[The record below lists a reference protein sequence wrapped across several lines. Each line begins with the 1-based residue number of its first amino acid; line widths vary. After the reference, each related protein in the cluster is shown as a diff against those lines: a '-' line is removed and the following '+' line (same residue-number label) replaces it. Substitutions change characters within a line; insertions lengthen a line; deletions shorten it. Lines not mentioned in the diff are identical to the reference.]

1 MTDVVNLIGEV
12 KSSVENIKQSNA
24 ALDTMVKELNA
35 AAAEGK
41 TLSKDALA
49 AATKLAI
56 DIEAQGNRLA
66 DIEQKVA
73 EGVKR
78 GNDAPKSLGTAIIQA
93 QGFKDFASG
102 LTSRGRFEVQAN
114 TISGQDG
121 TSPIDSDSTLVP
133 SQRRAGIIEL
143 ARRRL
148 TVRGALPSAPTTSN
162 AIEFVKESTWT
173 NNAAETAEA
182 AQKPESVLAFTPETV
197 SVRTI
202 AHFIKATKQILEDA
216 PALAGYIDAKM
227 SYGVDYRIDSQLLNG
242 TGTGQQLSGLLKSGN
257 FTAFTPTS
265 GDSALDSIN
274 RAKYLLEASDYYA
287 TAIMLNP
294 ATFGVIERL
303 KADTSGTYLVGS
315 PNGTTLTPFLWGLPV
330 VLSNAFPANK
340 LHVSNI
346 QMLATV
352 YNRSG
357 TVVEMFEQDGDN
369 VQKNLITIRAEA
381 RLALAVETPAAAL
394 YGNITL

>member
-12 KSSVENIKQSNA
+12 KASVEGIKQSNA
-24 ALDTMVKELNA
+24 ALDNMVKELNA

-41 TLSKDALA
+41 TLGKDAIE
-49 AATKLAI
+49 AATKLATEI
-56 DIEAQGNRLA
+56 QSQGNRLA

-73 EGVKR
+73 EGVKK
-78 GNDAPKSLGTAIIQA
+78 GDTAPKSLGTAIVLA
-93 QGFKDFASG
+93 QGFKDFAAG
-102 LTSRGRFEVQAN
+102 TSSRARFEVQAN
-114 TISGQDG
+114 TIIGQSG
-121 TSPIDSDSTLVP
+121 TSPIDSDDTLVP
-133 SQRRAGIIEL
+133 AQRRAGIIEL

-148 TVRGALPSAPTTSN
+148 TVRGALPNAPTTSN
-162 AIEFVKESTWT
+162 AIEYTKETTWT

-182 AQKPESVLAFTPETV
+182 AQKPESVWGATLYTAN
-197 SVRTI
+197 VRTI
-202 AHFIKATKQILEDA
+202 AHFIKASKQIMEDA

-227 SYGVDYRIDSQLLNG
+227 AYGVDYKIDSQLLNG
-242 TGTGQQLSGLLKSGN
+242 TGTGQQLDGLLKSGN

-265 GDSALDSIN
+265 GDSALDSLN
-274 RAKYLLEASDYYA
+274 RAKYTLEASDYYA
-287 TAIMLNP
+287 SAIMLNP
-294 ATFGVIERL
+294 ATFGAIERL
-303 KADTSGTYLVGS
+303 KAEDSGIYLVGT

-330 VLSNAFPANK
+330 ILSNAFPANK

-394 YGNITL
+394 YGNITA

>member
-1 MTDVVNLIGEV
+1 MTDVVNLIGAV
-12 KSSVENIKQSNA
+12 KSSVEEIKQTNA
-24 ALDTMVKELNA
+24 ALDAQIKEINA

-41 TLSKDALA
+41 TVSKDALA
-49 AATKLAI
+49 AATKLAL

-78 GNDAPKSLGTAIIQA
+78 GDDAPKSLGTAIIQA
-93 QGFKDFASG
+93 QGFKDFAAG
-102 LTSRGRFEVQAN
+102 ITSRGRFDVQAN
-114 TISGQDG
+114 TLTGQSG
-121 TSPIDSDSTLVP
+121 TSPIDSDDTLVP
-133 SQRRAGIIEL
+133 AQRRAGIIEL

-148 TVRGALPSAPTTSN
+148 TVRGALPNAPTSSN
-162 AIEFVKESTWT
+162 AIEYAKESTWT

-182 AQKPESVLAFTPETV
+182 AQKPETDMGFTLEV
-197 SVRTI
+197 ANVRTI
-202 AHFIKATKQILEDA
+202 AHWIPVSKQLLEDA
-216 PALAGYIDAKM
+216 PALAAFIDSKM
-227 SYGVDYRIDSQLLNG
+227 AYGVDYRIDSQLLNG
-242 TGTGQQLSGLLKSGN
+242 TGTGQQLGGLLKAGN
-257 FTAFTPTS
+257 FTAFTPVS
-265 GDSALDSIN
+265 GDTVLDSLN
-274 RAKYLLEASDYYA
+274 RAKYTLEASDYYA
-287 TAIMLNP
+287 SAIMLNP
-294 ATFGVIERL
+294 ATFGAIERE
-303 KADTSGTYLVGS
+303 KAEGSGTYLVGT

-357 TVVEMFEQDGDN
+357 TVVEMFEQDGTN
-369 VQKNLITIRAEA
+369 VQKNLVTIRAEA